1 MGFSK
6 VTGTVLLFGIGMIA
20 TGMLMNIFKGTLV
33 NRIIGMFWIE
43 DTPFLDLMN
52 VQYNVMALIIMLM
65 GIICVFISASEARS
79 QRGLSQ

>member
-79 QRGLSQ
+79 QRGFSQ